1 MFQLNKGVKTR
12 NFPEMMHM
20 IINININN
28 RLIIGHLCSEI
39 IKIISH
45 SIAIRTLLIKIKR
58 KKIFHSAINI
68 ISRLNP
74 PNIRIQR
81 KVLPNNQSLAIGL

>member
-1 MFQLNKGVKTR
+1 MFQLNKRVKTR
-12 NFPEMMHM
+12 DFLEMMHM

-28 RLIIGHLCSEI
+28 RLIKGHLCSEI
-39 IKIISH
+39 IKVISH

-58 KKIFHSAINI
+58 KKIFHNAIII

-74 PNIRIQR
+74 PNIRIQ
-81 KVLPNNQSLAIGL
+81 